1 LARNDRWDNQ
11 EADMRRVCS
20 IAVTVAAVAQL
31 GCGPTLHPATAARHE
46 ARLITREDIERSGA
60 VDAFDAIKR
69 AGSYLNISERKR
81 GDIRITERGRSSFML
96 SPQILLIVDGVMM
109 TNLNSLHDIRA
120 ENLDWIRVMT
130 GAEATPQYGTDAANG
145 VVLVAT
151 RIPQ

>member
-1 LARNDRWDNQ
+1 
-11 EADMRRVCS
+11 MRRLYS
-20 IAVTVAAVAQL
+20 IAVTVAALAQI
-31 GCGPTLHPATAARHE
+31 GCGRTVHPETGARHE

-60 VDAFDAIKR
+60 VDAFDALKR

-81 GDIRITERGRSSFML
+81 GDVRITERGRSSFLL
-96 SPQILLIVDGVMM
+96 SPQILLIVDGVLM
-109 TNLNSLHDIRA
+109 TNLNVLHEIRA

-151 RIPQ
+151 RIPE